1 MTVFGREPAFW
12 IGLIVTIILGILS
25 ALLDG
30 GLINEALAG
39 EITDG
44 TNAVAQAVGL
54 LAPLVAGLV
63 IRQTV
68 TPVAAPSLPAGTE
81 VKVEGTD
88 QSVTLPTPK

>member
-1 MTVFGREPAFW
+1 VFGREPAFW
-12 IGLIVTIILGILS
+12 VGLIVTIILGIVS

-30 GLINEALAG
+30 GLINDALAG

-68 TPVAAPSLPAGTE
+68 TPVAAPSLPRGT
-81 VKVEGTD
+81 KVNIEGTD
-88 QSVTLPTPK
+88 QDSVV

>member
-1 MTVFGREPAFW
+1 MSVFGREPAFW
-12 IGLIVTIILGILS
+12 VGLVVTIILGIVS

-63 IRQTV
+63 IRQAV
-68 TPVAAPSLPAGTE
+68 TPTAAPSLPKGTE

-88 QSVTLPTPK
+88 QVTVV

>member
-1 MTVFGREPAFW
+1 MSVFGREPAFW
-12 IGLIVTIILGILS
+12 VGLIVTIILGILS

-30 GLINEALAG
+30 GLISDALAG

-68 TPVAAPSLPAGTE
+68 TPVAAPSLPRGT
-81 VKVEGTD
+81 KVTIEGTD
-88 QSVTLPTPK
+88 QESVV